1 MIQCAISL
9 FPLWALLAAAAAWIW
24 PEAWVG
30 FRGSIA
36 PLLGV
41 VMLGMGMT
49 LEVRDFA
56 RVLERPGL
64 VALGVAMQYAIM
76 PSVGW
81 AISVALGLPAQLAA
95 GIVLVGSCPGGTASN
110 VVCYLARG
118 DVALSITLTTVS
130 TLLAIGA
137 TPTLTWIYVGE
148 RIEVPVLGMVA
159 SVLKIVILPVLVGVV
174 VNTVW
179 GRRLAPLKRG
189 LPLLSVIAIVVII
202 AIVVGLN
209 RDGIG
214 QLLGLASA
222 AVMTHNL
229 LGLALGY
236 GVARALGRSRSQ
248 SRTLAIEVGMQNSGL
263 GVALATA
270 HLTPA
275 AALPGAFFSVWHNLS
290 GACLAGWWSRR
301 PPGHADTRYRS

>member
-1 MIQCAISL
+1 MIARAISL
-9 FPLWALLAAAAAWIW
+9 FPVWALLAAAAAWIW

-30 FRGSIA
+30 FKGSIA

-64 VALGVAMQYAIM
+64 VSLGVAMQYTIM

-81 AISVALGLPAQLAA
+81 ALSVALGLPAQLAA

-137 TPTLTWIYVGE
+137 TPMLTWVYVGE
-148 RIEVPVLGMVA
+148 RIEVPVLGMLA

-174 VNTVW
+174 VNKVW
-179 GRRLAPLKRG
+179 GRRLAPIKRG
-189 LPLLSVIAIVVII
+189 LPLVSVIAIVVII
-202 AIVVGLN
+202 AIIVGLN

-214 QLLGLASA
+214 QLVGLVSV

-270 HLTPA
+270 HFPPA

-301 PPGHADTRYRS
+301 PRGHAGAEER